1 MPGSASADIIYD
13 YTLIDGTY
21 SSGIITGTLT
31 VDGTTKTVTN
41 VDFTTTRTFDYHF
54 NIIAQQFPNSGFW
67 IVSTKDIPNDAYLE
81 LALDSTVSLFFGQT
95 TLNHTGTDA
104 GRIFP
109 TDCIELSCSAGNPLG
124 GTFTLSATTISAVP
138 EPATRAM
145 LILGSSASG
154 SWLVA
159 AKSRR

>member
-1 MPGSASADIIYD
+1 MLGIWLGFEMNIKWLGSVVGFCLAFGFVMPGSARADIIYD

-21 SSGIITGTLT
+21 SSGTITGTLT

-41 VDFTTTRTFDYHF
+41 VDLTTTGTYDFHF

-67 IVSTKDIPNDAYLE
+67 IVSKKDIPKAAYLE
-81 LALDSTVSLFFGQT
+81 FALDSAASLFSGQI

-109 TDCIELSCSAGNPLG
+109 TDCVELSCSAGNPLG
-124 GTFTLSATTISAVP
+124 
-138 EPATRAM
+138 
-145 LILGSSASG
+145 
-154 SWLVA
+154 
-159 AKSRR
+159 

>member
-1 MPGSASADIIYD
+1 MLGIWLGFKMNIKSLGSVVGLCLALGFVMPGSASADIIYD

-41 VDFTTTRTFDYHF
+41 VDLTTTRTYDYHF

-81 LALDSTVSLFFGQT
+81 LAKEFFRPI
-95 TLNHTGTDA
+95 A
-104 GRIFP
+104 
-109 TDCIELSCSAGNPLG
+109 LSCGVRLEIPL
-124 GTFTLSATTISAVP
+124 
-138 EPATRAM
+138 
-145 LILGSSASG
+145 
-154 SWLVA
+154 A
-159 AKSRR
+159 ARSRCPQRRSLQSPSPPRGPC